1 MFKKLLVWQRAARLS
16 AELYKGLVQVKDFGF
31 RDQLTR
37 AGLSI
42 ASNIAEGY
50 GRGGSAEI
58 RQFLRY
64 AKGSAAEVETQ
75 IYIGMEI
82 DYIAREQGKQWVQEA
97 QEIQSMLAALIRSTQ
112 KTPH

>member
-1 MFKKLLVWQRAARLS
+1 MFKNLLVWQRSARLS
-16 AELYKGLVQVKDFGF
+16 AELYKALSDLKDFGF

-50 GRGGSAEI
+50 GRGGGQAEI

-75 IYIGMEI
+75 IYIGMDI
-82 DYIAREQGKQWVQEA
+82 GYIPKPTGQLWSQEA
-97 QEIQSMLAALIRSTQ
+97 QEIQSMLAALI
-112 KTPH
+112 KKLPPN

>member
-1 MFKKLLVWQRAARLS
+1 MS
-16 AELYKGLVQVKDFGF
+16 AELYKGLVSVKDRGF

-37 AGLSI
+37 ASLSI

-50 GRGGSAEI
+50 GRGRVLKV

-75 IYIGMEI
+75 ICIGMDIGYI
-82 DYIAREQGKQWVQEA
+82 DKTQGKAWAQEA
-97 QEIQSMLAALIRSTQ
+97 QEIQSILAALIR
-112 KTPH
+112 KDRRPAR

>member
-1 MFKKLLVWQRAARLS
+1 MFKNLLVWQRSARLS
-16 AELYKGLVQVKDFGF
+16 AQMYKELAALKYFGF

-50 GRGGSAEI
+50 GRGGAVAEL

-75 IYIGMEI
+75 IYIGMPGWLQHGTRRCEI
-82 DYIAREQGKQWVQEA
+82 AHWGV
-97 QEIQSMLAALIRSTQ
+97 SF
-112 KTPH
+112 